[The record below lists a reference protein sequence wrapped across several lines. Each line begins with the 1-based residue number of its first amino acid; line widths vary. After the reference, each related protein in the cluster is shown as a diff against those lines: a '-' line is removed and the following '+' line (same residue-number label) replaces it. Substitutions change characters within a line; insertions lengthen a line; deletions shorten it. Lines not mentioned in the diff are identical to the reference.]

1 MTKND
6 QNTQKAKALNFL
18 RDVLDNE
25 NNLNLGE
32 VHIVSTGDG
41 RLFLLSLDDTGEYM
55 ANEIMCGRPS
65 YMGQEEIQKHILD
78 TWK

>member
-25 NNLNLGE
+25 NNLKLGE
-32 VHIVSTGDG
+32 VHVVSTGDG
-41 RLFLLSLDDTGEYM
+41 RLFILTLDEEGEFM
-55 ANEIMCGRPS
+55 ANEIMCGQPA
-65 YMGQEEIQKHILD
+65 YMGQEEIKKHILD